1 MVFRQSSRNRL
12 VVLAIS
18 VAVACLWL
26 PTVAGQQGLPTQK
39 ELCPDYREV
48 DPLQDCQ
55 SVRSYAGLK
64 ELIEQAPAG
73 GSVNLCAF
81 FVQKVSSLDP
91 IIVRKGVQVTC
102 VRRTP
107 DDVCIING
115 MGTQLWIDSS
125 EDTLWQGLSFRGSD
139 DHAVFLNGEV
149 DGMASS
155 SHTFCQCSFMK
166 NVRNKETRGGAFMA
180 DPASGTVNIVQCLFQ
195 ENFSMTYGAGIYS
208 RTNQLN
214 VINSIFVK
222 NRANGFGGAIFTA
235 GGASLMI
242 RGSQFLG
249 NRGRDEHDIV
259 YNPKS
264 RAWCHCIHAER
275 LLFVSFFS
283 HFNHHFATHRRK
295 NGNVPRWVWK

>member
-1 MVFRQSSRNRL
+1 MV
-12 VVLAIS
+12 
-18 VAVACLWL
+18 
-26 PTVAGQQGLPTQK
+26 
-39 ELCPDYREV
+39 EV

-264 RAWCHCIHAER
+264 RA
-275 LLFVSFFS
+275 
-283 HFNHHFATHRRK
+283 
-295 NGNVPRWVWK
+295 